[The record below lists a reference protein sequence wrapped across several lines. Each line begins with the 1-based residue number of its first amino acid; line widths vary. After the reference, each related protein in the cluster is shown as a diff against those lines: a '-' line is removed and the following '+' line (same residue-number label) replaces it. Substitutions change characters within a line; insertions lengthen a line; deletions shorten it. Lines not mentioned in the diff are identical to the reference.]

1 MQPTRTRIRHKYG
14 LAEEPYSDCMST
26 TVLCCFAICQEASEI
41 EVRQRGPVAR
51 QSCLKNPP
59 DC

>member
-14 LAEEPYSDCMST
+14 LEEAPYSDCMST

-41 EVRQRGPVAR
+41 EVRDSGASR
-51 QSCLKNPP
+51 
-59 DC
+59 